1 MDSILSKQMNRENM
15 TKNKTDIKSRTGF
28 KIRRSRWG
36 IVERLD
42 AMLEDAIND
51 TFEESNYDES
61 SLSRLEVKWKR
72 FLTSSMASRHRIYE
86 EQERIKR
93 LISDISHQ
101 TKTPLANILLYAQ
114 ILQEK
119 EQDSELL
126 PIVQN
131 IREQSEKLDFLIRNL
146 VKASRL
152 ESDVLALKPKRQM
165 IAPVI
170 EAAVGTSREAAS
182 QKGIKI
188 FYEDF
193 AGEAFF
199 DRKWTQ
205 EAIENLLD
213 NAVKYSPENSEIK
226 VRVKDY
232 EMFTAICV
240 TDNGIGIREE
250 EQAKVFERFYRSREV
265 AEEKGLGLGLYLVRE
280 IAVKQGGYVKIKS
293 EPGKGSTF
301 YFYMIKQER

>member
-1 MDSILSKQMNRENM
+1 MA
-15 TKNKTDIKSRTGF
+15 KNKTDITDGVKSRTGF
-28 KIRRSRWG
+28 KIRRSRRG

-61 SLSRLEVKWKR
+61 RISRLEVKWKR
-72 FLTSSMASRHRIYE
+72 FLTSSVASKHRLYE

-101 TKTPLANILLYAQ
+101 TKTPLANILLYSQ

-119 EQDSELL
+119 EADSELV
-126 PIVQN
+126 PIVKN

-152 ESDVLALKPKRQM
+152 ESDVLALRPKRQKVS
-165 IAPVI
+165 PVI
-170 EAAVGTSREAAS
+170 ESAIDTLRESAS

-188 FYEDF
+188 LFEGF
-193 AGEAFF
+193 EGEACF

-205 EAIENLLD
+205 EALENLID
-213 NAVKYSPENSEIK
+213 NGIKYSPENGEIQI
-226 VRVKDY
+226 RVKDY
-232 EMFTAICV
+232 EMFTAVCIR
-240 TDNGIGIREE
+240 DFGIGICEE
-250 EQAKVFERFYRSREV
+250 EQARIFERFYRSREA
-265 AEEKGLGLGLYLVRE
+265 AEEKGLGLGLYLARE
-280 IAVKQGGYVKIKS
+280 IAVKQGGYMKVKSKHR
-293 EPGKGSTF
+293 EGSDF